1 MKARAYT
8 PHAFVSQ
15 DTNMTTDNTT
25 NKYKATFEVPAMV
38 RIEIEVDAANQQD
51 GLVTAH
57 DLIHQALPSQAVVVS
72 LSLAQATNVAF
83 ERMVAAPEAPL
94 NPLEVSGRYRV
105 EMFAGLEAR
114 DPIKEISRLPF
125 GDAKE
130 QAERVLQPDCEYG
143 SSQVTDE
150 FGIVVLR
157 AKAPRGGFE
166 VHAYGTDNATDAL
179 PSEAGDR
186 LFTWLPT
193 MKEAKMTALTL
204 LKRADIKV
212 VRLVDYTDREVGP
225 RVVRE
230 IR

>member
-1 MKARAYT
+1 MKARGYT

-38 RIEIEVDAANQQD
+38 RIEIEIEASNQQD

-57 DLIHQALPSQAVVVS
+57 DLIHQALPSQAMVVS
-72 LSLAQATNVAF
+72 LSLAQASNVAF
-83 ERMVAAPEAPL
+83 ERMELTQDAPP
-94 NPLEVSGRYRV
+94 NPLEITGRYRV
-105 EMFAGLEAR
+105 ELFAGLEAC
-114 DPIKEISRLPF
+114 DPVKEFSRLPF

-130 QAERVLQPDCEYG
+130 QAERVLQPDCDYG
-143 SSQVTDE
+143 SSQVIDE

-166 VHAYGTDNATDAL
+166 VHTYATENASDAL
-179 PSEAGDR
+179 PSVASER

-193 MKEAKMTALTL
+193 MKEAKTTALVL
-204 LKRADIKV
+204 LQRADVKV
-212 VRLVDYTDREVGP
+212 VRLVDYTDREAGP